1 MSENNSKHIHE
12 EHIILLDN
20 SYSLLIRNF
29 KISAAEVGNIKFKQL
44 IGQSTSEA
52 IG

>member
-12 EHIILLDN
+12 EYN

-44 IGQSTSEA
+44 IGQSSSEA